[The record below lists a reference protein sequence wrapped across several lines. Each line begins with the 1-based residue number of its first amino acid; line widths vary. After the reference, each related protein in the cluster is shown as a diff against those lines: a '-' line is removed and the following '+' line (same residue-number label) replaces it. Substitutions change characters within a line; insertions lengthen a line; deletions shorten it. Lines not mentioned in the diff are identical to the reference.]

1 MGIRHLT
8 TFLRPY
14 ASAESLAGKQV
25 VIDGP
30 SFAHQIYYICLK
42 AAPGARNALEAAPSY
57 ENLVDTAIA
66 WLDTVRASNVD
77 M

>member
-14 ASAESLAGKQV
+14 AAAESLDGKQV

-30 SFAHQIYYICLK
+30 SFAHQIYYICLR
-42 AAPGARNALEAAPSY
+42 ASPGARNALEAAPSY
-57 ENLVDTAIA
+57 QLLVDTAIA
-66 WLDTVRASNVD
+66 WLDTIRESNVE

>member
-14 ASAESLAGKQV
+14 AAAESLENKQV

-30 SFAHQIYYICLK
+30 SFAHQVYYICLK
-42 AAPGARNALEAAPSY
+42 ASPGARNALEAAPSY
-57 ENLVDTAIA
+57 QKLVDTAIA
-66 WLDTVRASNVD
+66 WLERVEASNVE

>member
-14 ASAESLAGKQV
+14 ATAESLAGREV

-30 SFAHQIYYICLK
+30 SFAHQIYYICLS
-42 AAPGARNALEAAPSY
+42 ASPSARNALEAAPSY
-57 ENLVDTAIA
+57 QALVDAAFA
-66 WLDTVRASNVD
+66 WLDGLRGSNVV

>member
-14 ASAESLAGKQV
+14 ATVESLAGREV

-30 SFAHQIYYICLK
+30 SFAHQIYYIYLSTS
-42 AAPGARNALEAAPSY
+42 PSARNALEAAPSY
-57 ENLVDTAIA
+57 QELVDVAFA
-66 WLDTVRASNVD
+66 WLDGLRSSDVVV
-77 M
+77 